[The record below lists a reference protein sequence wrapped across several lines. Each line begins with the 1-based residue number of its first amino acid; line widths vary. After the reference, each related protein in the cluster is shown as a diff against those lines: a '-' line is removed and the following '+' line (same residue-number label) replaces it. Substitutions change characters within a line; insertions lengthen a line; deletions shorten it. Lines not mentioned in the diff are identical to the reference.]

1 MRAACG
7 SDDGGPSRD
16 SAAIVVAWECVRS
29 MRPAFGSVPV
39 LTGQRS
45 TPHAVVGGHVYETV
59 GAGDAELAAGLG
71 DAGVVTGLGEGVAG
85 GLGFGGP
92 HAATS
97 APATAMRA
105 SRAPIVGHPP
115 SCSTAPTPPG

>member
-1 MRAACG
+1 MGASGGGAA
-7 SDDGGPSRD
+7 GGPSRD
-16 SAAIVVAWECVRS
+16 SAVIVVAWECARS

-59 GAGDAELAAGLG
+59 GAGEAELADGLG
-71 DAGVVTGLGEGVAG
+71 DAGVVTGLGECAGV

-92 HAATS
+92 HAASS
-97 APATAMRA
+97 APATAMAA
-105 SRAPIVGHPP
+105 SRRLKMGHLRR
-115 SCSTAPTPPG
+115 